1 MGWRRMLRPIPFFGS
16 KSISRSCARWGSL
29 SFCEIS
35 HAEESVR
42 EAPKPSI
49 CWYLTES
56 STSMERAGMREGP
69 NCSGGFSRSDSCKSS
84 EDSATAMRRGARD
97 GGAEAC
103 VFGVGDCAERENT
116 ASKHN
121 SDARHKIS
129 LGNSA
134 DGYIRVLIYIYRSLR
149 ILGIGRWLRR
159 IWILLNLIPF
169 QRLLRALRLFVFE
182 LLKGGQSFLRV
193 SHAMEATIN
202 DSELIPGLP
211 DHFGVRTG
219 GRGSS
224 LETLSSG
231 GIIAKQHFRAAEIV
245 VHMEQARLLSQCCL
259 DELLALWTIAL
270 FDGQHA
276 QLVFRQGVVGIDFQF
291 ALECFFGFLRLSEVA
306 ILRPQLLVQAG
317 LRGSEFNRD
326 LVFHNGIYMPVGLGV
341 RLGNDLMYSPGM

>member
-1 MGWRRMLRPIPFFGS
+1 MGWRRMLRPIPSFGS
-16 KSISRSCARWGSL
+16 KSASRSCARWGSL

-35 HAEESVR
+35 QAEESVR

-169 QRLLRALRLFVFE
+169 QRLLRALRLFVLE
-182 LLKGGQSFLRV
+182 LLECSHGFLRFL
-193 SHAMEATIN
+193 HAMKAPVD
-202 DSELIPGLP
+202 DSELIPSLL
-211 DHFGVRTG
+211 DDVEVRTG
-219 GRGSS
+219 RGGGVLQMLSCSS
-224 LETLSSG
+224 V
-231 GIIAKQHFRAAEIV
+231 IPKQHFSAAKIV
-245 VHMEQARLLSQCCL
+245 VHVKQARFFTERCFDQ
-259 DELLALWTIAL
+259 L
-270 FDGQHA
+270 FPLGAVTLFNGEYA
-276 QLVFRQGVVGIDFQF
+276 QLVSGEHVVGIDLQL
-291 ALECFFGFLRLSEVA
+291 ALE
-306 ILRPQLLVQAG
+306 
-317 LRGSEFNRD
+317 
-326 LVFHNGIYMPVGLGV
+326 
-341 RLGNDLMYSPGM
+341 